1 MTRKVRTGI
10 GGNDADGRANQIHWK
25 RSVRFGEVHDHSSGI
40 GSFNGRQQEKG
51 AALGRFV
58 CGIGDEVE
66 RAFHVSRSERAA
78 IVEANTTM
86 QVEHISDQIR
96 RFLRFGEVAAEIH
109 LIVALKQAAEQ
120 ESIDALRLRISGKA
134 RVEIGGLDSMRNVSK
149 KGSL

>member
-1 MTRKVRTGI
+1 
-10 GGNDADGRANQIHWK
+10 
-25 RSVRFGEVHDHSSGI
+25 
-40 GSFNGRQQEKG
+40 
-51 AALGRFV
+51 
-58 CGIGDEVE
+58 
-66 RAFHVSRSERAA
+66 
-78 IVEANTTM
+78 VEANTTM